1 MDVTASAPATASDA
15 GRPVAVFSVYLLM
28 VLLWATDAISVG
40 SLFDVYV
47 ADVAQ
52 STGYVHPNEFIGFL
66 ESVRGLTAFAAA
78 FPLGYLS
85 DRFDRF
91 TVLRSCGFVF
101 GLSGAVALVLLNIKH
116 PPATFCIQYG
126 EAASGSLDA
135 VLADIV
141 PAGPARTAAYAR
153 SRTLMTSARALGPF
167 LQAVFLSLFGRELG
181 GSALGRLLAG
191 GYLGL
196 VCFLVLLWPLHSSVS
211 AGAGGGAVPLAS
223 SEIGDRQCEK
233 VCGVPKYLLIPGLI
247 AAFNITFMLGGGITL
262 KFYPLFY
269 HREYGLSD
277 VEICWIMAGYWN
289 FTAVGTKL
297 VGLLTRCRRAVAVLS
312 WGHTGSAHFALNTAL
327 TMDYALPKHRGRWA
341 AVSSLNRATWAGSA
355 AVGGVLVDQLGFRA
369 SFAVTGELVKTSEMN
384 AAQPFDVINI
394 NLLQPSGKSTAL
406 VVKEWDLIMDVMI
419 QIKEAW
425 PADEPQPGDD
435 NMFDNRQVDLV
446 HNGSHL
452 MDTNLVCQRGI
463 NEGDTLLVLF
473 SPLPAGPKRER
484 GCIMLVA
491 APIYSPMLGLARHI

>member
-1 MDVTASAPATASDA
+1 
-15 GRPVAVFSVYLLM
+15 
-28 VLLWATDAISVG
+28 
-40 SLFDVYV
+40 
-47 ADVAQ
+47 
-52 STGYVHPNEFIGFL
+52 
-66 ESVRGLTAFAAA
+66 
-78 FPLGYLS
+78 
-85 DRFDRF
+85 
-91 TVLRSCGFVF
+91 
-101 GLSGAVALVLLNIKH
+101 
-116 PPATFCIQYG
+116 
-126 EAASGSLDA
+126 
-135 VLADIV
+135 
-141 PAGPARTAAYAR
+141 
-153 SRTLMTSARALGPF
+153 
-167 LQAVFLSLFGRELG
+167 
-181 GSALGRLLAG
+181 
-191 GYLGL
+191 

-297 VGLLTRCRRAVAVLS
+297 VGLLTRCRRAVAVLTLHLIGLALLFLFILTRPLTWS
-312 WGHTGSAHFALNTAL
+312 LVCFELRPVFMNAHFALNTAL

-484 GCIMLVA
+484 G
-491 APIYSPMLGLARHI
+491 GLAAGLLLVRLLSKLPQDCSKEIHDSLLDISAMTSQVARDSPQPYTLI

>member
-1 MDVTASAPATASDA
+1 
-15 GRPVAVFSVYLLM
+15 M

-52 STGYVHPNEFIGFL
+52 STGYAHPNEFIGFL

-78 FPLGYLS
+78 FPLGYFS
-85 DRFDRF
+85 DRFDRLA
-91 TVLRSCGFVF
+91 VLRSCGFVF
-101 GLSGAVALVLLNIKH
+101 GLTGAVVLSVALLLGRLGWLAVGLALYAI
-116 PPATFCIQYG
+116 FFQ
-126 EAASGSLDA
+126 AASGSLDA

-153 SRTLMTSARALGPF
+153 SRTLMTSARAMGPF
-167 LQAVFLSLFGRELG
+167 LQAVLLSLFGRELG
-181 GSALGRLLAG
+181 GKALGRLLAG

-196 VCFLVLLWPLHSSVS
+196 VCFLVLLWPLHSSGS
-211 AGAGGGAVPLAS
+211 ASAAGAAAPLAS

-233 VCGVPKYLLIPGLI
+233 VLGVPKYLLIPGLI

-277 VEICWIMAGYWN
+277 VEICWIMAGYWLA
-289 FTAVGTKL
+289 TAVGTKV
-297 VGLLTRCRRAVAVLS
+297 VGLLTRCRRAVAVLTLHLMGVALLFLFILTRPLS
-312 WGHTGSAHFALNTAL
+312 WSLVSFELRPVSMNAHFALNTAL

-369 SFAVTGELVKTSEMN
+369 SFAVTG
-384 AAQPFDVINI
+384 
-394 NLLQPSGKSTAL
+394 
-406 VVKEWDLIMDVMI
+406 
-419 QIKEAW
+419 
-425 PADEPQPGDD
+425 
-435 NMFDNRQVDLV
+435 
-446 HNGSHL
+446 
-452 MDTNLVCQRGI
+452 
-463 NEGDTLLVLF
+463 
-473 SPLPAGPKRER
+473 
-484 GCIMLVA
+484 CIMLVA
-491 APIYSPMLGLARHI
+491 AAIYSPMLGLARHI